1 MPDCVSVYTDL
12 LTFSEVAALLPPRR
26 NGAKTAIST
35 LWRWST
41 RGSRGV
47 FLRVTRIGG
56 NVYVARA
63 DLIDFIERR
72 SAAPDMPATPP
83 RPTAAK
89 STERRLANQGL

>member
-1 MPDCVSVYTDL
+1 MSCSVLDRHEL
-12 LTFSEVAALLPPRR
+12 LTFPEAAAALPRRR
-26 NGAKTAIST
+26 NGAKTAVST

-56 NVYVARA
+56 NVYISRA

-72 SAAPDMPATPP
+72 SSPP
-83 RPTAAK
+83 KAQPFPSPSTAAT
-89 STERRLANQGL
+89 SAARRLEKQGL